1 MSRRPSACR
10 RPSVSTRFAPRSRR
24 CPFPGHRS
32 GRGLVLAILLACSF
46 SLAATLPALADHVV
60 SGTVTSEETG
70 APLEGITVGITR
82 QDSCAS
88 LAPDRKIPVEAT
100 GVTDANGVYRI
111 SIDETAPGVDR
122 LYVFTTHETVF
133 NEVWPATDTHAMVP
147 WKADVDDPNVQTVDV
162 TGGDVT
168 NVDFQVASSKRTEYV
183 LMRDG
188 VTHLG
193 TDIWLPSRIP
203 GMSWDTLLQR
213 TPYGRGTPSRM
224 FIEADYAVVI
234 NSTRGREDSEGEDG
248 VFDDDGWLEHQDG
261 YDTVEWIAEQPWS
274 TGKICT
280 FGGSAPGITQY
291 LVAGAAPPHLVCCV
305 AEIATAN
312 FYHHMNYPGG
322 EFRKHMVE
330 TWLDGQGSTHKL
342 DEIWAHPNEDEY
354 WDERNLMNRLDHV
367 VVPILHIGGWYD
379 IFSQGTLDFFHHL
392 QNEGGVGARFNQKLV
407 IGPWI
412 HGWYASPWQ
421 GELQYPWNS
430 IFSDYSEL
438 VMRWYAFWLRGEDNG
453 VMDEPPA
460 RYYVMGPGMPE
471 AAAAPGNVWRLAPDW
486 PPPATER
493 AYYLHPGGLLS
504 TAPPPAGG
512 AFAEIVSDP
521 ADPVPTRGGS
531 NLYDDIGQGPMD
543 QRPVDER
550 ADVLTWETP
559 TLTAPLE
566 ISGPVRLELWASSD
580 RTDTDWVVKLEDVY
594 PDGRA
599 MLVTDLVLMGRHRVS
614 FRQEDLLTPGEV
626 YHFTVNLWDT
636 SITLPAG
643 HKLRVAVASSNWP
656 RFRMNPQ
663 TGEPFHEETHQEVAT
678 NRVYQDVDHPT
689 RLVVSVVDPVAV
701 TGCRPEAYVTGL
713 TVEKLEGGERIRLS
727 WDPVE
732 DDCHRRYRVYAG
744 DRAPWPWIVRNRVGA
759 TEATAFETDRD
770 AIFWQVVSE
779 GTDGGNGPHGSP

>member
-1 MSRRPSACR
+1 MSRRPSA
-10 RPSVSTRFAPRSRR
+10 STRSVPRSRR
-24 CPFPGHRS
+24 CPCPGHRS
-32 GRGLVLAILLACSF
+32 GRGLVLAVLLACSF
-46 SLAATLPALADHVV
+46 PLAATLPALADHVV

-70 APLEGITVGITR
+70 QPLEGITVGLTR
-82 QDSCAS
+82 VDSCAG
-88 LAPDRKIPVEAT
+88 LAPEQKIPVEAT
-100 GVTDANGVYRI
+100 GITDENGVYRLF
-111 SIDETAPGVDR
+111 IDETAPGIDR

-147 WKADVDDPNVQTVDV
+147 WKADVDDPNVQTVDAS
-162 TGGDVT
+162 GGDVE
-168 NVDFQVASSKRTEYV
+168 NVDFQVASSKRTECV

-213 TPYGRGTPSRM
+213 TPYGREPPPRD
-224 FIEADYAVVI
+224 FIAADYAVVF

-261 YDTVEWIAEQPWS
+261 YDTVEWVAKQPWS

-280 FGGSAPGITQY
+280 FGGSANGITQY
-291 LVAGAAPPHLVCCV
+291 LAAGAAPPHLVCCV

-322 EFRKHMVE
+322 EFRKHMIE

-342 DEIWAHPNEDEY
+342 DEIWAHPDEDEY

-367 VVPILHIGGWYD
+367 VVPILHVGGWYD

-392 QNEGGVGARFNQKLV
+392 QNEGGEGARFNQKLV

-430 IFSDYSEL
+430 VFSDYWDL

-471 AAAAPGNVWRLAPDW
+471 AASAPGNVWRLAPDW

-504 TAPPPAGG
+504 TEPPPAGG

-531 NLYDDIGQGPMD
+531 NLYDDIGMGPMD
-543 QRPVDER
+543 QRPVDDR

-559 TLTAPLE
+559 ALAAPLE
-566 ISGPVRLELWASSD
+566 ISGPVRLELRASSD

-599 MLVTDLVLMGRHRVS
+599 MLVTDLVLMARHRVS
-614 FRQEDLLTPGEV
+614 FRQEDLLTPGEI

-663 TGEPFHEETHQEVAT
+663 TGEPFHQETGQEVAT
-678 NRVYQDVDHPT
+678 NRVYQDADHPT
-689 RLVVSVVDPVAV
+689 RLVVSVVDPAAV

-713 TVEKLEGGERIRLS
+713 AVEKLAGGERIRLT

-744 DRAPWPWIVRNRVGA
+744 NRAPWPWIVRNRVGA
-759 TEATAFETDRD
+759 TEETSFETDRD
-770 AIFWQVVSE
+770 ATFWQVVSE

>member
-1 MSRRPSACR
+1 MSRRP
-10 RPSVSTRFAPRSRR
+10 FLPRAA
-24 CPFPGHRS
+24 
-32 GRGLVLAILLACSF
+32 RGLAFLPCLAGLALG
-46 SLAATLPALADHVV
+46 LAAPVLADHVV
-60 SGTVTSEETG
+60 SGRVTSEETG
-70 APLEGITVGITR
+70 EPLAGITVGLTR
-82 QDSCAS
+82 ADSCAG
-88 LAPDRKIPVEAT
+88 LRPDQRIPVEAT
-100 GVTDANGVYRI
+100 GVTDEDGVYRI
-111 SIDETAPGVDR
+111 PVDETAPGVDR
-122 LYVFTTHETVF
+122 LYVFTSHETVF
-133 NEVWPATDTHAMVP
+133 NEAWPATDTHAMVP
-147 WKADVDDPNVQTVDV
+147 WKVDVDDPAVQTVDAA
-162 TGGDVT
+162 GGDVE
-168 NVDFQVASSKRTEYV
+168 NVDFQVASSRRTEYV

-193 TDIWLPSRIP
+193 TDVWLPSRIP
-203 GMSWDTLLQR
+203 GMSWDTLLKR
-213 TPYGRGTPSRM
+213 TPYGRDTPPRM
-224 FIEADYAVVI
+224 FIDGDYAVVI
-234 NSTRGREDSEGEDG
+234 NSTRGREDSEGEDN
-248 VFDDDGWLEHQDG
+248 VFDDDGWLENQDG

-274 TGKICT
+274 TGRICT

-305 AEIATAN
+305 AEIASAN

-330 TWLDGQGSTHKL
+330 TWLEGQGSTHKL
-342 DEIWAHPNEDEY
+342 DEIWAHPDEDEY
-354 WDERNLMNRLDHV
+354 WDRRNLMNRLDHV

-392 QNEGGVGARFNQKLV
+392 QNEGGEGARFNQKLV

-412 HGWYASPWQ
+412 HGLYASPWQ

-430 IFSDYSEL
+430 VFADYAET
-438 VMRWYAFWLRGEDNG
+438 VMKWYDFWLRGEDNG
-453 VMDEPPA
+453 ILDEPPA

-471 AAAAPGNVWRLAPDW
+471 AASAPGNAWRLGDDW
-486 PPPATER
+486 PPPGEER

-504 TAPPPAGG
+504 TEPPPAGG
-512 AFAEIVSDP
+512 AFAEYVSDP
-521 ADPVPTRGGS
+521 DDPVPTRGGS

-543 QRPVDER
+543 QRPVDDR
-550 ADVLTWETP
+550 ADVLTWQTP
-559 TLTAPLE
+559 ALAEPLE

-614 FRQEDLLTPGEV
+614 FRQEDLLVPGEIH
-626 YHFTVNLWDT
+626 HFTVRLWDT

-643 HKLRVAVASSNWP
+643 HALRVAIASSNWP

-663 TGEPFHEETHQEVAT
+663 TGEPFHQETGSEVAT
-678 NRVYQDVDHPT
+678 NRVYQDADHPT
-689 RLVVSVVDPVAV
+689 RLVVSVVDPAAV
-701 TGCRPEAYVTGL
+701 TGCRPGAHVTGL
-713 TVEKLEGGERIRLS
+713 GVEKLDGGDRIRLS

-759 TEATAFETDRD
+759 TGATTFETDHD